1 MSCKHDCPAPPLFPK
16 LIFNRP
22 ALKSIDY
29 RIGNYADVRGHLLD
43 QLNKQ
48 AVLSSWTHRGTDDPG
63 IALLEADAVV
73 ADILT
78 FYQTLY
84 ANETYL
90 RTAKWPQSITDLVR
104 LSGYRLSPGVA
115 GEATFALAV
124 KGKLPVTVPMGF
136 GLKAELDGIDKP
148 VDFET
153 REALDAIPALSEFN
167 LYRPRITPPIENGT
181 TVLRLSSLDVL
192 LKADDRILLG
202 EPVAT
207 FSNPSSLTKTQI
219 VTVAETWDAFGYR
232 YIKLKTPI
240 SRTTSVAS
248 LRAYK
253 LGETLKHFGHNAPAT
268 IATVL
273 NGVPSTRA
281 TPFLRQTN
289 ASTVSGDI
297 APSLSAKQ
305 LPLDR
310 EFKSIETGS
319 TILIQGRLPYSS
331 GTGVFSTGVFSMMG
345 SSSLMSSA
353 SIISSASMLSSA
365 SIFESTASI
374 YSPMF
379 TSSRFTA
386 VRKVTEVEDQSMQW
400 GMQSGASTMLTLDSN
415 LSVGSSSQV
424 DIRSISVLQ
433 VTAAA
438 FTVHAGHINS
448 NASTGQSLRYFG
460 SRDNAELLNG
470 RRLLLVDADGETT
483 EAHVDHVV
491 TANISIDAFHTVV
504 LDRSVDYADFEYE
517 LPKLQVFANIVD
529 ASQGKTLER
538 VAIGSGNAG
547 VLFQSFALPKAPLT
561 YLFDAARTP
570 AQTPALDLYVD
581 GIRWKRLDTLFNAG
595 AKCQVYIVREDSD
608 GNSVVQ
614 FGDGKT
620 GARLST
626 GRSNVEAAYRIGIGA
641 HGTLK
646 AGSKPQAT
654 GKLTGLDKVYL
665 PVDVSTGADAES
677 SDNARI
683 AAPEKLQSLGRL
695 VSIADYE
702 AETRALPNVLKAN
715 AQWAAPEGTP
725 LIALTVL
732 TQSGSTVD
740 LDQIRDALSGFNRC
754 RGPARHAFTVING
767 RKQFVHV
774 DVLVGYDPSRL
785 VEDIEREIKLA
796 IGVQGDEANGIDG
809 KDGLFGLNRRDFHQ
823 SVHTSEIIAAIQNVR
838 GVEWVHLRGAK
849 TFAFASLLQPDPMLI
864 PLPSLN
870 LIPSP
875 LLPCPTNC
883 LLALHT
889 RHLVLGFVSAQIQ
902 AECPT

>member
-22 ALKSIDY
+22 ALKRIDY
-29 RIGNYADVRGHLLD
+29 RIGNYADVRGHLLG

-48 AVLSSWTHRGTDDPG
+48 AALSAWTHRGTDDPG

-90 RTAKWPQSITDLVR
+90 RTAQWPQSITDLVR

-115 GEATFALAV
+115 GEATFALSL

-136 GLKAELDGIDKP
+136 GLKAELQDIDKP
-148 VDFET
+148 VEFET
-153 REALDAIPALSEFN
+153 RAALDAIPALSEFN
-167 LYRPRITPPIENGT
+167 LYRPRITPPIENGSM
-181 TVLRLSSLDVL
+181 VLRLSSLDIV

-202 EPVAT
+202 EPVGT
-207 FSNPSSLTKTQI
+207 FANPTSLNNTQML
-219 VTVAETWDAFGYR
+219 TVAKTWDAFGYR

-240 SRTTSVAS
+240 ARTTSVAS

-273 NGVPSTRA
+273 NGVPSSRA
-281 TPFLRQTN
+281 TPFMRSAN
-289 ASTVSGDI
+289 ASTVNADI
-297 APSLSAKQ
+297 TPSLSAKQ

-310 EFKSIETGS
+310 EFKGFETGN
-319 TILIQGRLPYSS
+319 TLLVQGRLPYSGAGIYS
-331 GTGVFSTGVFSMMG
+331 LLGYTSM
-345 SSSLMSSA
+345 MSSA
-353 SIISSASMLSSA
+353 SIISAAWAFGSA
-365 SIFESTASI
+365 ASI
-374 YSPMF
+374 YTPMF

-386 VRKVTEVEDQSMQW
+386 VRQVTEVENQSMQW
-400 GMQSGASTMLTLDSN
+400 GMQSGASTLLTLDSN
-415 LSVGSSSQV
+415 LSVGSNSQV
-424 DIRSISVLQ
+424 DIRSMSVFQ
-433 VTAAA
+433 VTAAS
-438 FTVHAGHINS
+438 FTVYGAHINS
-448 NASTGQSLRYFG
+448 NESVGQSLRYFG
-460 SRDNAELLNG
+460 SHDNAKLLNG
-470 RRLLLVDADGETT
+470 RRLLLVDSEGETT
-483 EAHVDHVV
+483 EANVDNVV
-491 TANISIDAFHTVV
+491 ALNAAEDVFHTVV
-504 LDRSVDYADFEYE
+504 LNRSVNYADYEYE
-517 LPKLQVFANIVD
+517 LPTVKVYANIVD
-529 ASQGKTLER
+529 ASQGKTVDR

-570 AQTPALDLYVD
+570 AQTPALEIYVD
-581 GIRWKRLDTLFNAG
+581 GIRWKRLDTLFNAEP
-595 AKCQVYIVREDSD
+595 KCQVYIVREDSD

-626 GRSNVEAAYRIGIGA
+626 GRNNIEAAYRVGIGA
-641 HGTLK
+641 HGALK
-646 AGSKPQAT
+646 AGSKPTAT
-654 GKLTGLDKVYL
+654 GKLTGLDKVTL
-665 PVDVSTGADAES
+665 PVDVSTGANAES

-683 AAPEKLQSLGRL
+683 AAPAKLQSLGRL

-715 AQWAAPEGTP
+715 AMWAAPEGTP
-725 LIALTVL
+725 LISLTVL
-732 TQSGSTVD
+732 TQSGSTTD

-754 RGPARHAFTVING
+754 RGPARHAFMVING

-785 VEDIEREIKLA
+785 IEDIQHEIKLA

-809 KDGLFGLNRRDFHQ
+809 KDGLFGLNRHDFHQ
-823 SVHTSEIIAAIQNVR
+823 SVHTSEIIAAIQNVT
-838 GVEWVHLRGAK
+838 GVEWVHLRAAK
-849 TFAFASLLQPDPMLI
+849 TFGLTSLIQADPTLI
-864 PLPSLN
+864 PLPSIN

-875 LLPCPTNC
+875 LLPCSTNC

>member
-22 ALKSIDY
+22 ALKRIDY

-48 AVLSSWTHRGTDDPG
+48 AALSAWTHRGTDDPG

-90 RTAKWPQSITDLVR
+90 RTAQWPQSITDLVR

-115 GEATFALAV
+115 GEATFALAL

-136 GLKAELDGIDKP
+136 GLKAELEGIDKP
-148 VDFET
+148 VEFET
-153 REALDAIPALSEFN
+153 RAALDAIPALSEFN
-167 LYRPRITPPIENGT
+167 LYRPRITPPIENGSM
-181 TVLRLSSLDVL
+181 VLRLSSLDIV

-202 EPVAT
+202 EPVGT
-207 FSNPSSLTKTQI
+207 STHPTSLNKTQI
-219 VTVAETWDAFGYR
+219 VTVAETWDAFGFR

-240 SRTTSVAS
+240 IRTTSVAS

-273 NGVPSTRA
+273 NGVPSSRE
-281 TPFLRQTN
+281 TPFMRRAN
-289 ASTVSGDI
+289 ASTVSVDVT
-297 APSLSAKQ
+297 PSLSAKQ

-310 EFKSIETGS
+310 EFKGFEAGNTL
-319 TILIQGRLPYSS
+319 LIQGRLPSSS
-331 GTGVFSTGVFSMMG
+331 GTGIYSLLGTTSM
-345 SSSLMSSA
+345 MSSA
-353 SIISSASMLSSA
+353 SMISSAWILGPASS
-365 SIFESTASI
+365 T
-374 YSPMF
+374 YTPMF
-379 TSSRFTA
+379 TGSRFTA
-386 VRKVTEVEDQSMQW
+386 VRQVTEVENQSMLW

-415 LSVGSSSQV
+415 LSVGGNSQV

-433 VTAAA
+433 VTATA

-448 NASTGQSLRYFG
+448 NASSGQSLRYFG
-460 SRDNAELLNG
+460 SRDNAELLKG
-470 RRLLLVDADGETT
+470 RRVLLVDSNGEPT
-483 EAHVDHVV
+483 EARVDDVV
-491 TANISIDAFHTVV
+491 ALNTTADAFHSVA
-504 LDRSVDYADFEYE
+504 LDRSVNYADYEYE
-517 LPKLQVFANIVD
+517 LPTVKVYANIVD

-547 VLFQSFALPKAPLT
+547 ILFQSFALPKAPLT

-570 AQTPALDLYVD
+570 AQTPALEIYVD
-581 GIRWKRLDTLFNAG
+581 GIRWKRLDTLFNAEP
-595 AKCQVYIVREDSD
+595 KCQVYIVREDSD
-608 GNSVVQ
+608 GNSAVQ

-626 GRSNVEAAYRIGIGA
+626 GRNNIEAAYRIGIAA
-641 HGTLK
+641 HGALK
-646 AGSKPQAT
+646 VGSKPTAT
-654 GKLTGLDKVYL
+654 GKLTELDKVYL

-677 SDNARI
+677 PDNARI
-683 AAPEKLQSLGRL
+683 AAPAKLQSLGRL

-715 AQWAAPEGTP
+715 AMWAAPEGTP
-725 LIALTVL
+725 LISLTVL
-732 TQSGSTVD
+732 TQSGSTTD

-754 RGPARHAFTVING
+754 RGPARHAFMVING

-774 DVLVGYDPSRL
+774 DALVGYDPSRL
-785 VEDIEREIKLA
+785 VEDIQREIKLA

-823 SVHTSEIIAAIQNVR
+823 SVHTSEIIAAIQNVP

-849 TFAFASLLQPDPMLI
+849 TFASASSVQTDPLLI
-864 PLPSLN
+864 PLPSIN

-889 RHLVLGFVSAQIQ
+889 RHLVLGLVSAQIQ